1 MGFFDTLSGAV
12 NYAAQNGSETFI
24 RNYKERLRK
33 ASDSVVRE
41 KWDEVNSNYNI
52 DDRIREVTEDE
63 MRRRGL
69 L

>member
-24 RNYKERLRK
+24 CNYKERLRK

-41 KWDEVNSNYNI
+41 NGTKSTAITTLMTVSEKLQK
-52 DDRIREVTEDE
+52 TK
-63 MRRRGL
+63 
-69 L
+69 